1 MGHTDKREEH
11 ELPGRREAA
20 PALLERVDAILDALG
35 REEVLTLDQMSRRIG
50 VPGSSLHRILQ
61 RLVGLEWVE
70 RDGFSYRLG
79 LRMRELGHRMMQ
91 LDPRYQVALPLLYEL
106 RDATGLS
113 VHLSVLS
120 GTESVAVENIWGR
133 GRVPMISGLR
143 HPAHATA
150 SGKVLLAAHH
160 ADHGE
165 ADLQQLTTATIGR
178 PDQLRAELDRVRE
191 SGLATAREE
200 LAVGLVSVAVPI
212 GPADTATAALAL
224 SGPADELQTD
234 AVAPALRATAAR
246 IFTAM
251 RHLEAS
257 TTA

>member
-1 MGHTDKREEH
+1 MEKMDEH
-11 ELPGRREAA
+11 ELPSRREAA
-20 PALLERVDAILDALG
+20 PAMLERVDAILDALG

-79 LRMRELGHRMMQ
+79 LRMRELGHRMVQ
-91 LDPRYQVALPLLYEL
+91 LDPRYRVALPLLYEL

-120 GTESVAVENIWGR
+120 GAESVALENIWGR

-150 SGKVLLAAHH
+150 SGKVLLAAHR
-160 ADHGE
+160 AGDGVE
-165 ADLQQLTTATIGR
+165 TALQRLTTATIGR

-191 SGLATAREE
+191 SGLASSREE
-200 LAVGLVSVAVPI
+200 LAVGLASVAVPI
-212 GPADTATAALAL
+212 GPADTAIAALAL
-224 SGPADELQTD
+224 SGPVEELHSD
-234 AVAPALRATAAR
+234 AVVPALRATAAR
-246 IFTAM
+246 IHSAM
-251 RHLEAS
+251 RQVAIS
-257 TTA
+257 SSPS

>member
-1 MGHTDKREEH
+1 MGHTDENEPR
-11 ELPGRREAA
+11 GRGETA
-20 PALLERVDAILDALG
+20 PAMLERVDAILDALG
-35 REEVLTLDQMSRRIG
+35 REEVLTLEQMSRRIG

-61 RLVGLEWVE
+61 RLVGLGWVE

-91 LDPRYQVALPLLYEL
+91 LDPRYRVALPLLYEL

-133 GRVPMISGLR
+133 GRVPLISGLR

-150 SGKVLLAAHH
+150 SGKVLLAAQC
-160 ADHGE
+160 AVDGGDT
-165 ADLQQLTTATIGR
+165 DLQRLTTATIGR
-178 PDQLRAELDRVRE
+178 PDQLRAELERVRE

-200 LAVGLVSVAVPI
+200 LAVGLASIAVPI
-212 GPADTATAALAL
+212 GPADEATAALAL
-224 SGPADELQTD
+224 SGPVEEMNTD
-234 AVAPALRATAAR
+234 AVVPTLRATAAR
-246 IFTAM
+246 IYTAM
-251 RHLEAS
+251 RHLATPS
-257 TTA
+257 TKA

>member
-1 MGHTDKREEH
+1 MT
-11 ELPGRREAA
+11 AM
-20 PALLERVDAILDALG
+20 LERVDAILDALG
-35 REEVLTLDQMSRRIG
+35 REDELTLDQLSRRAG

-61 RLVGLEWVE
+61 GLVALEWVE

-120 GTESVAVENIWGR
+120 GQESVALESVWGR

-150 SGKVLLAAHH
+150 SGKVLLAARWTGTGPD
-160 ADHGE
+160 AE
-165 ADLQQLTTATIGR
+165 TELQRLTTATIGR
-178 PDQLRAELDRVRE
+178 RDKLGLELDRVRAT
-191 SGLATAREE
+191 GLAVAREE
-200 LAVGLVSVAVPI
+200 LAVGLTSIAVPI

-224 SGPADELQTD
+224 SGPAELMNLDT
-234 AVAPALRATAAR
+234 AVPPLRATAAR
-246 IFTAM
+246 IFGAI
-251 RHLEAS
+251 RDRAIAS

>member
-1 MGHTDKREEH
+1 MATTM
-11 ELPGRREAA
+11 
-20 PALLERVDAILDALG
+20 LERVDAILDALG
-35 REEVLTLDQMSRRIG
+35 REEELTLDQLSRRIG

-120 GTESVAVENIWGR
+120 GSESVAVENIWGR

-150 SGKVLLAAHH
+150 SGKVLLAAQV
-160 ADHGE
+160 AGGGE
-165 ADLQQLTTATIGR
+165 ADLQRLTTATIGR
-178 PDQLRAELDRVRE
+178 PDQLKIELERVRE
-191 SGLATAREE
+191 TGLASSREE
-200 LAVGLVSVAVPI
+200 LAVGLASVAVPI
-212 GPADTATAALAL
+212 GPADSATEALAL
-224 SGPADELQTD
+224 SGPVEMMHADTI
-234 AVAPALRATAAR
+234 VPGLRATAAR
-246 IFTAM
+246 IFVATRERAI
-251 RHLEAS
+251 AS
-257 TTA
+257 TTG